1 MFDTS
6 FHVLGYALAIGGLGS
21 FCLFG
26 NGLNPYFMVM
36 IGGGRGTEAAV
47 EEFKFAVDDDA
58 AEEFY

>member
-1 MFDTS
+1 
-6 FHVLGYALAIGGLGS
+6 
-21 FCLFG
+21 
-26 NGLNPYFMVM
+26 MVM